1 MRCKTAEHYIS
12 LKLDHELK
20 AKHETKLQQHLARCA
35 SCKVLHQDYARLQSR
50 LQKLPEPEFPPQ
62 LHHMI
67 MSGLPKRNRAMELRR
82 FRLSMAA
89 TALSIVL
96 SIGAGTLV
104 GLKGYES
111 TGMLNDYAVEE
122 AIDQPLFGENSLMV
136 VSYDD

>member
-20 AKHETKLQQHLARCA
+20 PKQETKLRQHLESCI
-35 SCKVLHQDYARLQSR
+35 SCKALNQDYARMQTGLQ
-50 LQKLPEPEFPPQ
+50 QLPVPECPPQ
-62 LHHMI
+62 LHHLV
-67 MSGLPKRNRAMELRR
+67 MSNLPKRNRNAELRR
-82 FRLSMAA
+82 FRLSLAA
-89 TALSIVL
+89 ASLSIVL

-111 TGMLNDYAVEE
+111 TDMLNDYAAEE
-122 AIDQPLFGENSLMV
+122 VIDQPLFGENSLMV